1 MSSSDSDSSNPLI
14 RDQPLFKPEAS
25 YASGFELYL
34 DNGATIRV
42 GTYFSALTH
51 PHFPAPTGALMRTET
66 RDGYVFTRSSQHATF
81 TRDIPG
87 LRGFR
92 GGAPKPRLPRERF
105 QYNMVAQPFFA
116 SAPELWYKDI
126 ASDMLVEASI
136 EARIARARI
145 FYAPLPGCFQVDA
158 LVESGLNLERRWVFF
173 ETQSD
178 VVPKDTVLAK
188 RPREEFLKPMTKAQL
203 DIYSQRIVR
212 YLRSSVFLSISSDE
226 FMAAA
231 AEIRKSVTQI
241 LL

>member
-14 RDQPLFKPEAS
+14 RDQPLFKPDRARPQFSIKLENGAILNTNS
-25 YASGFELYL
+25 VYASLEYPRFL
-34 DNGATIRV
+34 
-42 GTYFSALTH
+42 
-51 PHFPAPTGALMRTET
+51 APSGALMRTET
-66 RDGYVFTRSSQHATF
+66 PDGYVFTRSSQHATF

-126 ASDMLVEASI
+126 ASDMRVEASI

-188 RPREEFLKPMTKAQL
+188 RSREEFLEPMTKAQL